1 LFRRVVELGQTLAL
15 DHSTNSPTQLISAV
29 FTSWVLASVE
39 ARMHR
44 ICLVIAA
51 VLGFGAVVAAA
62 EELSSRPGAGQPAA
76 PAMPP
81 ASGTSGSDLNRS
93 GGVIT
98 PPAGIDPEM
107 KQTPPPTG
115 STMPIIPPP
124 GTPGGNPT
132 VKPK

>member
-1 LFRRVVELGQTLAL
+1 
-15 DHSTNSPTQLISAV
+15 
-29 FTSWVLASVE
+29 
-39 ARMHR
+39 MHR
-44 ICLVIAA
+44 MCLVIVA

-62 EELSSRPGAGQPAA
+62 EEPSGRPGAGQRTTPAV
-76 PAMPP
+76 PP
-81 ASGTSGSDLNRS
+81 ASGTLSPDLNRS

-98 PPAGIDPEM
+98 PPAGIDPEI
-107 KQTPPPTG
+107 KQTPPATG